1 MWFYVGHSA
10 FMAKS
15 KPKAKGGGKS
25 GGGRAAKPDVKGGE
39 AIRGMLLGA
48 LIIAVVSGFFMLPV
62 RGKTTFD
69 HLRSAL
75 GASDDKPE
83 PSAQGQG
90 DAKQPQGKRTRP
102 EGVKIAAKMREAK
115 PLHQTSPE
123 DDAAL
128 DALVKRST
136 AQRTR

>member
-1 MWFYVGHSA
+1 MWSYVGHGA
-10 FMAKS
+10 LMAKS

-75 GASDDKPE
+75 GASGDKTE
-83 PSAQGQG
+83 PSATGKG
-90 DAKQPQGKRTRP
+90 DAKQSQGKRTRP

-115 PLHQTSPE
+115 PLDRTSAE

-128 DALVKRST
+128 DALAKRST
-136 AQRTR
+136 GQRAR